1 MIGSWVCVVGIVSN
15 TIYYSGK
22 LASKAAKELDPGTC
36 YGWGLTELEAQA
48 MAHDEARRFRAKERA
63 AA

>member
-22 LASKAAKELDPGTC
+22 LVSKAAAELDPGTC
-36 YGWGLTELEAQA
+36 YGWGVTEQEAQT
-48 MAHDEARRFRAKERA
+48 MAYEQAARFRANERKA
-63 AA
+63 A